1 MTGEAPPEIISHY
14 RLVELRGSGGMGS
27 VYRAIDRRD
36 DSTVAIK
43 LLHAHLETDETYR
56 ERFEREA
63 HVAALLRSPYTVHL
77 VDYGFD
83 KGRFFLVMQYV
94 EGESVKEALR
104 SGPLGLR
111 RALRIGAQVARAL
124 EEAEARGVIHRDIK
138 PDNILLGP
146 GDSAKV
152 SDFGIAR
159 QVGSGTLTMP
169 GAFLGTLAYAAPEL
183 ALGKVDHRSD
193 IYSLGAT
200 LYHMLTGLP
209 PYRGDPLEVLRH
221 HAETPLP
228 LEPLA
233 GVPQDVVDL
242 IERCLEK
249 DPAQRYQS
257 ASALAGALE
266 HAARSVPVPEA
277 EAATEVSDEAS
288 TEVKTPTAPE
298 LEAATEVLEEKEA
311 VADTEL
317 GAPEVEAPT
326 KVPEAA
332 PPAKTELPATEV
344 KPTKR
349 RPRAGAPLVALELGP
364 PKVRG
369 LFGARLNST
378 SYELT
383 LRNNGDEQVTLHLD
397 AQDSEGRCACSLPYS
412 VSVSPGEA
420 ATVGL
425 RVAPRQRRWRGE
437 RETVTFVVSASPG
450 GGGPPATVSGQ
461 FEDVPYGWLPYA
473 GGGIVL
479 GALLAIF
486 LPILIGLAGGEG
498 EGGLSGTIAFVSA
511 REGNDEIYVMNADG
525 SSVTRLTENP
535 ASDLDP
541 AWSPDDSRIAF
552 ISDRDGDSEI
562 YTMNQDGSGVTKLT
576 DDNHGYSGP
585 SWSPDGQHLA
595 FASDRDGDLN
605 IYVLDVD
612 NLGVIRMTD
621 DSGID
626 RHPQW
631 SPDGLK
637 IAFESDRDGDFNI
650 YVMNAD
656 RSDLGRLTEDPT
668 DDTGLAWSP
677 DGSRIAFS
685 SNRDGDS
692 EIYTMNEDGSDITKL
707 TDNNDAD
714 FSPSWSPDGQYL
726 TFVSDRDGNNEVYVV
741 EPDGSNPIRLTD
753 DPGDDR
759 GPSWSSSAWRI
770 PETPEVGTPTSTATP
785 TVTATATATGTA
797 TPSPTATVAPSPTP
811 KPTPKPTP
819 TPVPTPTP
827 TPTPE
832 PTSQPPS
839 DRDKDTVPDESDN
852 CPDAYN
858 PDQTN
863 TYGDQRGDAC
873 EPPPD
878 RDSDTVA
885 DQSDNCP
892 DTYNPD
898 QTNTYGDQRGDACEP
913 LPDRD
918 SDTVPDDY
926 DNCPDAYNPDQ
937 ADTYGDARGDA
948 CEPVPGPPPQS
959 FETGPWVFNW
969 VVVDNYCDFG
979 ALIGDIET
987 EILYFEEVIADDG
1000 YISDG
1005 ELTAVWTED
1014 GYYLADAVL
1023 VWPYLYFDYFAD
1035 PDWEISYDIEF
1046 YGTNEYLQATKIDLF
1061 RDVLCEIYWQS

>member
-1 MTGEAPPEIISHY
+1 MPGAEPPEIISHY

-27 VYRAIDRRD
+27 VYRAVDRRD
-36 DSTVAIK
+36 DSTVAVK

-56 ERFEREA
+56 GRFEREA

-77 VDYGFD
+77 LDYGLD
-83 KGRFFLVMQYV
+83 KGRYFLVMQYV
-94 EGESVKEALR
+94 EGESLKEALR
-104 SGPLGLR
+104 SGPLEPR
-111 RALRIGAQVARAL
+111 RTLRIGAQVARAL

-146 GDSAKV
+146 GDLAKV

-159 QVGSGTLTMP
+159 QVGSGTVTMP

-200 LYHMLTGLP
+200 LYHMLTGQP

-221 HAETPLP
+221 HAETPLS

-233 GVPQDVVDL
+233 GLPQDVVDL
-242 IERCLEK
+242 VKRCLEK

-266 HAARSVPVPEA
+266 HAVRSVPVPEA
-277 EAATEVSDEAS
+277 EAPTQVLDEAP
-288 TEVKTPTAPE
+288 TEVKAPPTPE
-298 LEAATEVLEEKEA
+298 LEAPTEVAE
-311 VADTEL
+311 T
-317 GAPEVEAPT
+317 
-326 KVPEAA
+326 A
-332 PPAKTELPATEV
+332 PPQKTELPPTEV
-344 KPTKR
+344 KAPKR
-349 RPRAGAPLVALELGP
+349 RPPAKAPLVTLELGP
-364 PKVRG
+364 PRVRG

-383 LRNNGDEQVTLHLD
+383 LRNNGDERVTLHLD

-420 ATVGL
+420 TTVGL

-450 GGGPPATVSGQ
+450 GGSPPVTVSGQ
-461 FEDVPYGWLPYA
+461 FEDVSYGWLPYA

-479 GALLAIF
+479 GVLLGIF
-486 LPILIGLAGGEG
+486 LSILIGLAGGEG
-498 EGGLSGTIAFVSA
+498 ERGPSGAIAFVSA
-511 REGNDEIYVMNADG
+511 RQGNEEIYVMNADG
-525 SSVTRLTENP
+525 SSVSRLTENP
-535 ASDLDP
+535 AGDLDP
-541 AWSPDDSRIAF
+541 AWRPDDSRIAF
-552 ISDRDGDSEI
+552 SSDRDGDFEI
-562 YTMNQDGSGVTKLT
+562 YTMNQDGTGVTKLT
-576 DDNHGYSGP
+576 DDNHGYFGP

-605 IYVLDVD
+605 IYVLDLD
-612 NLGVIRMTD
+612 NLGVIRLTD
-621 DSGID
+621 HSGGD

-631 SPDGLK
+631 SPDGLR
-637 IAFESDRDGDFNI
+637 IVFESDRDGDFNI

-656 RSDLGRLTEDPT
+656 RSDLSRLTEDPA
-668 DDTGLAWSP
+668 DDLDPAWSP

-685 SNRDGDS
+685 SDRDGDS
-692 EIYTMNEDGSDITKL
+692 EIYTMNQDGTSVTKL

-714 FSPSWSPDGQYL
+714 LSPSWSPDGQYL

-759 GPSWSSSAWRI
+759 GPAWSSSARRI
-770 PETPEVGTPTSTATP
+770 PETPEAGTPTPTATP
-785 TVTATATATGTA
+785 TVAPTAKATATATPPPTA
-797 TPSPTATVAPSPTP
+797 TATPPPTATAAPSPTATPM
-811 KPTPKPTP
+811 PTP
-819 TPVPTPTP
+819 TQE
-827 TPTPE
+827 PTPE
-832 PTSQPPS
+832 PPS
-839 DRDKDTVPDESDN
+839 DRDSDTVPDQSDN

-858 PDQTN
+858 PDQAN

-878 RDSDTVA
+878 RDSDTVP

-892 DTYNPD
+892 DAHNPD
-898 QTNTYGDQRGDACEP
+898 QANTYGDERGDACEP

-918 SDTVPDDY
+918 SDTVPDDF

-937 ADTYGDARGDA
+937 ADTYGDSRGDA
-948 CEPVPGPPPQS
+948 CEPVPGPPPSS
-959 FETGPWVFNW
+959 FETGPWVFDW
-969 VVVDNYCDFG
+969 VAVDNFCEFG
-979 ALIGDIET
+979 PFIGDVET
-987 EILYFEEVIADDG
+987 EVLYFEEVIADDG

-1005 ELTAVWTED
+1005 ELTAVFSED

-1046 YGTNEYLQATKIDLF
+1046 YGTNEYLWAEKIEFF
-1061 RDVLCEIYWQS
+1061 RDVICEIVWQS